1 MVTLTRTK
9 SENTIYFMRI
19 YFEITA
25 GALNRSGVRT
35 QLNNS
40 KEKLKYWYPECRVLL
55 TETKDWLQS
64 KFYFEANDIPDES
77 EPQMREWISRIKRL
91 CD

>member
-1 MVTLTRTK
+1 MVTITRTK
-9 SENTIYFMRI
+9 SENTIYSMRI

-25 GALNRSGVRT
+25 GALNRSSVRT

-55 TETKDWLQS
+55 TESKDWLES
-64 KFYFEANDIPDES
+64 KFYFEANDIPDQAES
-77 EPQMREWISRIKRL
+77 QMREWISKIKRL